1 MLVNPDGSS
10 DSDLSSPPAGA
21 ESQDIGPIAAMG
33 RLFTGAA
40 DRWSASLSL
49 RRSLGYWS
57 GLGLVLTLGAGA
69 SAGALGGRVA
79 VGLITGA
86 AWWVATTACLFA
98 GISLLRRYPDQS
110 PVDRFGVPNGITA
123 VRAYLSLPLVLY
135 ASLPPV
141 GLARE
146 LVLVIAAPIAAL
158 DSADG
163 FIARRAGPLT
173 VLGRAL
179 DPIMDTVFFSLCA
192 VSCLIV
198 GFIPLWLA
206 VLVLARY
213 GLPGV
218 GFLLLYPWLRRRPA
232 LVATRFG
239 KINTV
244 ASAVTIGVSSLL
256 VLAGRP
262 DWQVDIALGAVLA
275 ATALGHF
282 VALWRRTFASSSP
295 EPARESRSQS

>member
-1 MLVNPDGSS
+1 M
-10 DSDLSSPPAGA
+10 A
-21 ESQDIGPIAAMG
+21 EAIGPVAAMG

-40 DRWSASLSL
+40 DRWSGSRSL
-49 RRSLGYWS
+49 RRSLALWS
-57 GLGLVLTLGAGA
+57 GLGLALTLGAGA
-69 SAGALGGRVA
+69 SAGQLGGQVDL
-79 VGLITGA
+79 GLLSGA

-98 GISLLRRYPDQS
+98 GISLLLRYPDQT
-110 PVDRFGVPNGITA
+110 PVNRFGIPNGITA
-123 VRAYLSLPLVLY
+123 IRAYLSLPVVLY
-135 ASLPPV
+135 AALPPL
-141 GLARE
+141 GLARV
-146 LVLVIAAPIAAL
+146 LFLVIAAPIAAL
-158 DSADG
+158 DSVDG
-163 FIARRAGPLT
+163 YIARRAGPLT
-173 VLGRAL
+173 VLGRAI

-192 VSCLIV
+192 VACLIV

-239 KINTV
+239 KVNTL

-256 VLAGRP
+256 VLAGGP
-262 DWQVDIALGAVLA
+262 AWQTDIGLGAVVA

-282 VALWRRTFASSSP
+282 VTLWRRTFP
-295 EPARESRSQS
+295 SRRSGSLPRVGSGL

>member
-1 MLVNPDGSS
+1 MENPDK
-10 DSDLSSPPAGA
+10 SPEPELGPSAA
-21 ESQDIGPIAAMG
+21 DTDTEAIGPAAALG

-40 DRWSASLSL
+40 ERWSGSRSL
-49 RRSLGYWS
+49 RRSLALWS
-57 GLGLVLTLGAGA
+57 GLGLALTLGAGA
-69 SAGALGGRVA
+69 SAGALGGRLGM
-79 VGLITGA
+79 GLLAGA

-98 GISLLRRYPDQS
+98 GISLLLRYPDQT

-123 VRAYLSLPLVLY
+123 VRAYLSLPVVLF
-135 ASLPPV
+135 AALPPV
-141 GLARE
+141 GLAR
-146 LVLVIAAPIAAL
+146 VLFLIIAAPIAAL

-163 FIARRAGPLT
+163 YIARRAGPLT
-173 VLGRAL
+173 VLGRAI

-192 VSCLIV
+192 VACLIV
-198 GFIPLWLA
+198 GFLPLWLA
-206 VLVLARY
+206 VLVIARY

-256 VLAGRP
+256 VLAGGPAR
-262 DWQVDIALGAVLA
+262 QTDIALGAVLA

-282 VALWRRTFASSSP
+282 VTLWRRTFPASGRGPRPSVNQG
-295 EPARESRSQS
+295 A